1 MKVTINGFVFWKPDY
16 LSTKGDFEFL
26 PWDCRDWEKTSRG
39 GRVFV
44 AEHTI
49 EVEIPEAFNPLPSQ
63 LAELEAEKQKAR
75 ADFQARVTEIDRQ
88 IQSLLAIEH
97 EVPT

>member
-1 MKVTINGFVFWKPDY
+1 MKVTVKGFVFWKKDY
-16 LSTKGDFEFL
+16 REKGVFELL
-26 PWDCRDWEKTSRG
+26 PWDCREWGETNSD

-44 AEHTI
+44 KEHTTEI
-49 EVEIPEAFNPLPSQ
+49 EVPDDFDPRPQQVA
-63 LAELEAEKQKAR
+63 ALEAEKQKAR
-75 ADFQARVTEIDRQ
+75 AEFQARVTEIDRK

>member
-1 MKVTINGFVFWKPDY
+1 MKVTVKGFVFWK
-16 LSTKGDFEFL
+16 KGYQEEDVFELL
-26 PWDCRDWEKTSRG
+26 PWDRRKWDETNND

-44 AEHTI
+44 KEHTTEI
-49 EVEIPEAFNPLPSQ
+49 EVPDDFDPRPQQVAALI
-63 LAELEAEKQKAR
+63 AEKQKAR
-75 ADFQARVTEIDRQ
+75 AEFLARVTEIDRQ

>member
-1 MKVTINGFVFWKPDY
+1 MKIQVTGFVFWKTNY
-16 LSTKGDFEFL
+16 HGDGEFELL
-26 PWDCRDWEKTSRG
+26 PWDCREWDAQSRN

-44 AEHTI
+44 KEHTTEI
-49 EVEIPEAFNPLPSQ
+49 EVPDDFDPRPQQVA
-63 LAELEAEKQKAR
+63 ALEAEKQKAR
-75 ADFQARVTEIDRQ
+75 AEFQARVTEIDRQ